1 MNSWAHGEGILF
13 LFKNDI
19 PKMEQIAMIWRE
31 TMRETF
37 VDEMIWL
44 KAFLG
49 LLRPLFTFNNNRV
62 LLTLLFLFL
71 LFNLPVP
78 NSHTLTCNAP
88 APSIRFIVRN
98 GI

>member
-1 MNSWAHGEGILF
+1 MNSWAYGEGILF

-62 LLTLLFLFL
+62 LQK
-71 LFNLPVP
+71 V
-78 NSHTLTCNAP
+78 
-88 APSIRFIVRN
+88 
-98 GI
+98 

>member
-1 MNSWAHGEGILF
+1 MERASFSCLKTIY
-13 LFKNDI
+13 

-49 LLRPLFTFNNNRV
+49 LLRPLFTFNNNRFDDRDHVALRDTDSHFCISIICV
-62 LLTLLFLFL
+62 LVLQKNRTFCGSY
-71 LFNLPVP
+71 PV
-78 NSHTLTCNAP
+78 
-88 APSIRFIVRN
+88 
-98 GI
+98 